1 MKSLELGLPGKKKM
15 DQSLHYLFKEGL
27 LKKFKK
33 RRKKKKK
40 KAKKKKK
47 EKSYKHF

>member
-33 RRKKKKK
+33 KEEKKKKK
-40 KAKKKKK
+40 LKKKK

>member
-27 LKKFKK
+27 LKKE
-33 RRKKKKK
+33 KKKKK
-40 KAKKKKK
+40 KKEKNWKKKK